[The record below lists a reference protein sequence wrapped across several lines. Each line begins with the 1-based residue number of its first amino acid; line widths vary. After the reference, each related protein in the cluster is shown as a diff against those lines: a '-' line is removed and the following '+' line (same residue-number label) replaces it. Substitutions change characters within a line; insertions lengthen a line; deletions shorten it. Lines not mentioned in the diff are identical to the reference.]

1 MAEFV
6 HLHLHTEYSLLD
18 GACKVD
24 DLVEHCVKNNVKA
37 LAITDHGNM
46 YATLYFAELCKKN
59 NIQAIIGC
67 EMYMTQ
73 DLTVKDSSGDFEHLI
88 LLAKNKKGYKNLV
101 KLDSIAYVDGFYY
114 KPRIDYKTLRE
125 HSEGLVC
132 LSACL
137 AGRIPKLLLKGDY
150 EGAKKTA
157 LELKEIFG
165 DDFYIEI
172 QDHGLEEQRRVLPL
186 LLQLAKELDIQPVA
200 TNDVHYIRKED
211 WEMQDVLMCI
221 QMKRTIDDPKRMKF
235 GSQEF
240 YFKTP
245 EEMEALFS
253 YVPEAISNTVVIAN
267 KCAEEPCFDLKDNG
281 DPIKDKSLIPGY
293 TPEDGSDPKD
303 YLTKLTWEGL
313 KKRYGEITEAVKKRA
328 DYELGIILGMG
339 FAEYYLIVMDFI
351 QWSKAHGIP
360 VGPGRGSGAASIV
373 AYAVGITD
381 IDPLKYDLF
390 FERFLN
396 PDRVTMPDFD
406 VDFCN
411 ERRPEVIEY
420 VRNKYHPENVAQI
433 VTFGTLASKAAIK
446 DVGRVLRVPYS
457 ETDRVTKIM
466 DGKSTISELLGRKI
480 PGLRQKLED
489 PSVPE
494 EKKDDIR
501 KTLEEQE
508 KKRNNEFIEIYET
521 DETLRRVID
530 MSLRLEGMPRNT
542 SMHAAGV
549 VICRKPIAEAVPLS
563 RNGEDITTQF
573 DMKEV
578 ESIGMLKMDFLALTT
593 LTDIKKACDYILE
606 DTGVEIDFN
615 ALGYNNPEAY
625 ALISEGDT
633 DAVFQLE
640 QGGMKRFMK
649 DLKPDCLEDIIAGV
663 ALYRPGPM
671 AYIPTY
677 IENKLNPSKV
687 KYDTPLLEHILK
699 VTYGVIIYQEQVMQI
714 FQDLAGFSLGQAD
727 LVRRA
732 MGKKNKA
739 ELMAQ
744 KEKFISGNIDQG
756 GNIEGAVSRGVP
768 KEVAEKV
775 FGDMES
781 FASYAFNK
789 AHATC
794 YAVLAYRTAYLK
806 RFYPKE
812 FMAAILNNRI
822 EKIEEITKYTVYLK
836 EKNIPVLQPDVN
848 KSKPYFS
855 VQGDAVRFGLSALK
869 GVGVGATEK
878 IIEERNEHGE
888 FKNFPDFVFRC
899 APLLNKRMLEGL
911 ISAGAFD
918 CFGVRRSQLLA
929 VYESVLDRA
938 NKINKQKS
946 SMQMSLFGDIIE
958 EDVTDISYPNI
969 PELENNDKLAR
980 EKAVLGVYVS
990 GHPFEGYMHA
1000 FKDCSFSCMKMQNFE
1015 EDEEGRR
1022 TYPELTDGAPVT
1034 MGGIIGTFKKIMT
1047 RSGSPMAFI
1056 SVEDLYGSIECVAFP
1071 SVYERIKHVV
1081 AADKIVYL
1089 TGKMQLDSEKAPVI
1103 ILDTMKEY
1111 DGSAES
1117 SAPAAAAPA
1126 AKPARAAEHALWL
1139 NATALSDEEF
1149 EDLIALFSHY
1159 AEGHT
1164 TVKIKRGAERYKMTG
1179 VNDCRGLREELFLY
1193 LDEKDIVMV

>member
-1 MAEFV
+1 MSDFV

-24 DLVEHCVKNNVKA
+24 DLIAHCVKNNIKSI
-37 LAITDHGNM
+37 AITDHGNM
-46 YATLYFAELCKKN
+46 YATLYFAELCRKN
-59 NIQAIIGC
+59 KIQAIIGC

-73 DLTVKDSSGDFEHLI
+73 DLYRKDSSSDFEHLI

-101 KLDSIAYVDGFYY
+101 KMDSIAYVDGFYY

-137 AGRIPKLLLKGDY
+137 AGRIPKLLLRGDY

-157 LELKEIFG
+157 LELKEIFKE
-165 DDFYIEI
+165 DFYIEI
-172 QDHGLEEQRRVLPL
+172 QDHGIAEQKQVLPL
-186 LLQLAKELDIQPVA
+186 LMQLAKEIDVPLVA
-200 TNDVHYIRKED
+200 TNDVHYIEKED
-211 WEMQDVLMCI
+211 WEMQDVLLCI
-221 QMKRTIDDPKRMKF
+221 QTKKTIDDPKRMKF
-235 GSQEF
+235 ETHEF
-240 YFKTP
+240 YLKTP
-245 EEMEALFS
+245 EEMSELFS
-253 YVPEAISNTVVIAN
+253 YAPEAISNTLVIAE
-267 KCAEEPCFDLKDNG
+267 KCNEEPCFDLTDKG

-303 YLTKLTWEGL
+303 YLTRLTWEGL
-313 KKRYGEITEAVKKRA
+313 KRRYGEITDAVKKRA

-351 QWSKAHGIP
+351 QWSKKQGIP

-411 ERRPEVIEY
+411 ERRQETIEY
-420 VRNKYHPENVAQI
+420 VRKKYHPENVAQI

-457 ETDRVTKIM
+457 ETDRVTKLM
-466 DGKSTISELLGRKI
+466 DGKSTISELLGWNI
-480 PGLRQKLED
+480 PALQKKMQAETDED
-489 PSVPE
+489 KRIE
-494 EKKDDIR
+494 LEKKID
-501 KTLEEQE
+501 EQE
-508 KKRNNEFIEIYET
+508 KKRNNDFIQLYET
-521 DETLRRVID
+521 DAQLRRVID
-530 MSLRLEGMPRNT
+530 MALKLEGMPRNT

-549 VICRKPIAEAVPLS
+549 VICRKPIADNVPLS
-563 RNGEDITTQF
+563 RNGEDVTTQF

-606 DTGVEIDFN
+606 DTGRVIDWDEI
-615 ALGYNNPEAY
+615 GYENKEAY
-625 ALISEGDT
+625 ELISEGDT

-640 QGGMKRFMK
+640 QGGMKKFMK
-649 DLKPDCLEDIIAGV
+649 ELKPGCLEDIIAGV

-677 IENKLNPSKV
+677 IANKLNPSKV

-699 VTYGVIIYQEQVMQI
+699 VTYGVIVYQEQVMQI

-744 KEKFISGNIDQG
+744 KDKFIFGNRDQG
-756 GNIEGAVSRGVP
+756 GNIDGAVSRGIP
-768 KEVAEKV
+768 KEVAAKI

-812 FMAAILNNRI
+812 FLAAILNNRI
-822 EKIEEITKYTVYLK
+822 DKIDEVSKYIVYLK
-836 EKNIPVLQPDVN
+836 EKNILVLPPHVN
-848 KSKPYFS
+848 KSKTYFS
-855 VQGDAVRFGLSALK
+855 VQGNGVRFGLSALK
-869 GVGVGATEK
+869 GVGVGATQS
-878 IIEERNEHGE
+878 IIAERDKNGE

-899 APLLNKRMLEGL
+899 APFLNKRMLEGL
-911 ISAGAFD
+911 ICAGAFD
-918 CFGVRRSQLLA
+918 DFGKNRAQLLL
-929 VYESVLDRA
+929 VYESVLDQA
-938 NKINKQKS
+938 NRIAKQKQ
-946 SMQMSLFGDIIE
+946 SMQMSLFGDIIQ
-958 EDVTDISYPNI
+958 EDLTDISYPNV
-969 PELENNDKLAR
+969 PEMDVNEKLAK
-980 EKAVLGVYVS
+980 EKLVLGVYVS
-990 GHPFEGYMHA
+990 GHPFENYA
-1000 FKDCSFSCMKMQNFE
+1000 SSFKDCTFSCAMLQNFE
-1015 EDEEGRR
+1015 EDDDGHR
-1022 TYPELTDGAPVT
+1022 TYPELTDGATVT
-1034 MGGIIGTFKKIMT
+1034 MGGIIGSFKKINT
-1047 RSGSPMAFI
+1047 RSGSSMAFI

-1071 SVYERIKHVV
+1071 NVFDKIKSFV
-1081 AADKIVYL
+1081 AADKVVRL
-1089 TGKMQLDSEKAPVI
+1089 SGKMQLEEEKAPVI
-1103 ILDTMKEY
+1103 ILDKMQEY
-1111 DGSAES
+1111 TAES
-1117 SAPAAAAPA
+1117 AAGVSENARAQ
-1126 AKPARAAEHALWL
+1126 AKPRESALWL
-1139 NATALSDEEF
+1139 NASKLTEEEF
-1149 EDLIALFSHY
+1149 DDFILLFSHY
-1159 AEGHT
+1159 GNGKT
-1164 TVKIKRGAERYKMTG
+1164 TIKIKRGDKLYKMSD
-1179 VNDCRGLREELFLY
+1179 VNYCRGLRDELY
-1193 LDEKDIVMV
+1193 LYLEEKDIVLV